1 MPQVRTVTPDG
12 ERIRELRLG
21 LGLSADM
28 VGIACATPRHG
39 STIRRLERG
48 EHASEIVVAQVARVL
63 QVRLSDI
70 TLQRKPV
77 GCAAGAA

>member
-12 ERIRELRLG
+12 ERIRELRLE
-21 LGLSADM
+21 LGLSPEM
-28 VGIACATPRHG
+28 VGARCATPRHG

-48 EHASEIVVAQVARVL
+48 EHASEIVVAQVARAL
-63 QVRLSDI
+63 KVRLSDI
-70 TLQRKPV
+70 TVRRNPV